1 MDSDEEVVVNGRRE
15 LSESELIRYKKDKRK
30 LKHEKLLKSLDK
42 KRKIDMLET
51 EYEEQRKVAIQ
62 VSDKVMLKIKFAKI
76 WKTAISIGGSCF
88 SSWKCQMWS
97 LGNSRWLFLE
107 RSSSYHKYTGRS
119 LEMKEN
125 LIQLDCSFLKIVFA
139 FKFKL

>member
-1 MDSDEEVVVNGRRE
+1 MDSDEEVSVNGRRE

-62 VSDKVMLKIKFAKI
+62 VSDQVMLKIKFVK
-76 WKTAISIGGSCF
+76 
-88 SSWKCQMWS
+88 
-97 LGNSRWLFLE
+97 
-107 RSSSYHKYTGRS
+107 
-119 LEMKEN
+119 
-125 LIQLDCSFLKIVFA
+125 V
-139 FKFKL
+139 